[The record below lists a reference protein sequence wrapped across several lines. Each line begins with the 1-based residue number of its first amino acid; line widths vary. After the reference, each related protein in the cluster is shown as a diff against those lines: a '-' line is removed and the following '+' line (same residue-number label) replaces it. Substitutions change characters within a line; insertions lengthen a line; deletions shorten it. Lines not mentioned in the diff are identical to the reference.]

1 MVTIAEE
8 APLVDLRVQ
17 QASVTDIDT
26 PLLVVNL
33 FEGVKQPE
41 GATGAVDQALGG
53 QISQLIADGEITGE
67 AASVTVIHTNNGHAG
82 LKAHRVA
89 VVGLGKASDSEQ
101 ERFEN
106 ARVAAALAARKARDL
121 KADSFATI
129 VHGAGTGGMSLET
142 AARATME
149 SSILALYRYEQFKE
163 ATRSNHSVSTCTIVE
178 QDPARAQQLEQLAEL
193 AGTTCD
199 AVMKVRDLSV
209 GPGNY
214 VTPTFLA
221 DTAREVASA
230 QGLEII
236 VWGKDELKARGM
248 NGILAVNQG
257 SVQPPAFV
265 AMKYTAPGATRTLA
279 VVGKGITFDSG
290 GISIKPAD
298 HMEYMR
304 HDMTGAATVIGFM
317 QLAAATKVPV
327 NVLGVFAATENLP
340 SGSSYKPGDVF
351 KAYNGKTMEIVNTD
365 AEGRVILSD
374 SLAYA
379 AEQKPDAII
388 DFATLTG
395 ACQVALG
402 DHATGLMTNDQ
413 PLADRLLAAGETSGD
428 RCWQL
433 PMWKVYGEQ
442 IKTAMA
448 DVRNT
453 GGRRAGAITAALFLK
468 EFVGDVPWVH
478 LDIAGTAYA
487 DGEQTYVAPYN
498 PRPGATGVGVRLLWH
513 FCRNW
518 T

>member
-1 MVTIAEE
+1 ME
-8 APLVDLRVQ
+8 LRVQ

-33 FEGVKQPE
+33 FEGVTRPG
-41 GATGAVDQALGG
+41 GATGAVDNALGG
-53 QISQLIADGEITGE
+53 QISRLIAEGEISGE
-67 AASVTVIHTNNGHAG
+67 PATVSVIHNNANGNAS
-82 LKAHRVA
+82 LKAQRVA
-89 VVGLGKASDSEQ
+89 VVGLGKQEDAEQ
-101 ERFEN
+101 DRLEN
-106 ARVAAALAARKARDL
+106 IRIAAALAARKAREL
-121 KADSFATI
+121 KLDSYATI
-129 VHGAGTGGMSLET
+129 VHGAGTGGLPLDV

-163 ATRSNHSVSTCTIVE
+163 ATKSRHDVSSATVVE
-178 QDPARAQQLEQLAEL
+178 QDPERARQLEGYARLAQ
-193 AGTTCD
+193 TTCQ

-221 DTAREVASA
+221 DTAREVAS
-230 QGLEII
+230 QHGLEIT
-236 VWGKDELKARGM
+236 VWGKDELRAHGM
-248 NGILAVNQG
+248 NAILAVNAG
-257 SVQPPAFV
+257 SAQPPAFV
-265 AMKYTAPGATRTLA
+265 GMKYTAPGARKTLA

-298 HMEYMR
+298 NMEFMR
-304 HDMTGAATVIGFM
+304 HDMTGAATVIGFV
-317 QLAAATKVPV
+317 QLAAATKLPV
-327 NVLGVFAATENLP
+327 SVLGVFAATENLP
-340 SGSSYKPGDVF
+340 SGTAYKPGDVF
-351 KAYNGKTMEIVNTD
+351 KAYNGKTMEIINTD

-402 DHATGLMTNDQ
+402 DHATGLMSNNQ
-413 PLADRLLAAGETSGD
+413 QLADQVLAAGERSGD

-442 IKTAMA
+442 IKTSMA

-468 EFVGDVPWVH
+468 EFVGDIPWVH

-487 DGEQTYVAPYN
+487 DNDQTYVAPYN
-498 PRPGATGVGVRLLWH
+498 PKPGATGVGVRLLWH
-513 FCRNW
+513 FCQAW
-518 T
+518 KDS

>member
-1 MVTIAEE
+1 
-8 APLVDLRVQ
+8 VDLRVQ
-17 QASVTDIDT
+17 QGSVTEIDT

-33 FEGVKQPE
+33 FEGVTQPG

-53 QISQLIADGEITGE
+53 QISQLIADGEINGE
-67 AASVTVIHTNNGHAG
+67 PTTISVIHNVSPR
-82 LKAHRVA
+82 LKARRVA
-89 VVGLGKASDSEQ
+89 VVGLGKSTDLEH
-101 ERFEN
+101 ERVEN
-106 ARVAAALAARKARDL
+106 ARIAAAVAARKARDL
-121 KADSFATI
+121 KVASFATI
-129 VHGAGTGGMSLET
+129 VHGAGVGGLTLDT

-163 ATRSNHSVSTCTIVE
+163 ATRSHHDVSYCTIVE
-178 QDPARAQQLEQLAEL
+178 VDAERARELEGYAQLARL
-193 AGTTCD
+193 TCD

-209 GPGNY
+209 GPGNF
-214 VTPTFLA
+214 VTPAYLA
-221 DTAREVASA
+221 ETAREVADTY
-230 QGLEII
+230 GLDIT
-236 VWGKDELKARGM
+236 VWGKDELRARGM
-248 NGILAVNQG
+248 NAILAVNAG
-257 SVQPPAFV
+257 SALPPAFV
-265 AMKYTAPGATRTLA
+265 VMKYTAPGARKTLA

-290 GISIKPAD
+290 GISIKPGD
-298 HMEYMR
+298 NMEYMR
-304 HDMTGAATVIGFM
+304 HDMTGAATVIGFV
-317 QLAAATKVPV
+317 QLAAAARLPV
-327 NVLGVFAATENLP
+327 NVLGIFAATENLP
-340 SGSSYKPGDVF
+340 SGSAYKPGDVF

-379 AEQKPDAII
+379 VEQQPNAII

-402 DHATGLMTNDQ
+402 DHATGLMSNDQ
-413 PLADRLLAAGETSGD
+413 ALADQLLAAGERSGD

-433 PMWKVYGEQ
+433 PIWKVYGEQ

-487 DGEQTYVAPYN
+487 DGDQTYVAPYN
-498 PRPGATGVGVRLLWH
+498 PKPGATGVGVRLLWH
-513 FCRNW
+513 FCQAW
-518 T
+518 KDL

>member
-1 MVTIAEE
+1 
-8 APLVDLRVQ
+8 VDLRVQ
-17 QASVTDIDT
+17 QASVTEIDT

-33 FEGVKQPE
+33 FEGITQPG
-41 GATGAVDQALGG
+41 GATGAVDRALGG

-67 AASVTVIHTNNGHAG
+67 PATVTVIHNGSNG
-82 LKAHRVA
+82 SLKARRVA
-89 VVGLGKASDSEQ
+89 VVGLGKRMSSEQ

-106 ARVAAALAARKARDL
+106 ARIAAATAARKAHEL
-121 KADSFATI
+121 KLDSFATI
-129 VHGAGTGGMSLET
+129 VHAAGEGGLPLPT

-163 ATRSNHSVSTCTIVE
+163 ATRSRHEVSFCTVVE
-178 QDPARAQQLEQLAEL
+178 QDAERARALEQHAEL
-193 AGTTCD
+193 ARATCD

-209 GPGNY
+209 GPSNF
-214 VTPTFLA
+214 VTPTYLA
-221 DTAREVASA
+221 DTAREVAKRF
-230 QGLEII
+230 GCEIV
-236 VWGKDELKARGM
+236 VWGKDELRAHGM
-248 NGILAVNQG
+248 NAILAVNAG
-257 SVQPPAFV
+257 SAQPPAFV
-265 AMKYTAPGATRTLA
+265 ALKYTAAGARKTLA

-290 GISIKPAD
+290 GISIKSAD
-298 HMEYMR
+298 NMEYMR
-304 HDMTGAATVIGFM
+304 HDMTGAATVIGFV
-317 QLAAATKVPV
+317 QLAAAAKLPV
-327 NVLGVFAATENLP
+327 SVLGVFAATENLP

-351 KAYNGKTMEIVNTD
+351 KGYNGKTMEIVNTD

-402 DHATGLMTNDQ
+402 DHATGLMSNNQ
-413 PLADRLLAAGETSGD
+413 ALADQLLAAGEVSGD

-433 PMWKVYGEQ
+433 PLWPVYAKQ
-442 IKTAMA
+442 IETAMA

-453 GGRRAGAITAALFLK
+453 GGRRAGAITAGLFLK

-487 DGEQTYVAPYN
+487 DGDQTYVAPYN
-498 PRPGATGVGVRLLWH
+498 PKPGATGVGVRLLWH
-513 FCRNW
+513 FCQAW
-518 T
+518 KDV

>member
-1 MVTIAEE
+1 V
-8 APLVDLRVQ
+8 VDLRVQ
-17 QASVTDIDT
+17 QASVTEIDT

-33 FEGVKQPE
+33 FEGVSQPG
-41 GATGAVDQALGG
+41 GATGAVDQAMGG
-53 QISQLIADGEITGE
+53 QISRLIADGEITGE
-67 AASVTVIHTNNGHAG
+67 PATITVIHNATPGSGLHAQ
-82 LKAHRVA
+82 RVA
-89 VVGLGKASDSEQ
+89 VVGLGKSTDSLP

-106 ARVAAALAARKARDL
+106 ARVAAAVAARKAHDL
-121 KADSFATI
+121 KVNSFATI
-129 VHGAGTGGMSLET
+129 VHGAGTGGLALET

-163 ATRSNHSVSTCTIVE
+163 ATRSHHDVSYCTVVE
-178 QDPARAQQLEQLAEL
+178 QDAERARELEQHAHQARL
-193 AGTTCD
+193 TCD

-209 GPGNY
+209 GPANF
-214 VTPTFLA
+214 VTPAYLA
-221 DTAREVASA
+221 ETARDVA
-230 QGLEII
+230 QKYGLEIT
-236 VWGKDELKARGM
+236 VWGKDELRDRGM
-248 NGILAVNQG
+248 NAILAVNAG
-257 SVQPPAFV
+257 SALPPAFV
-265 AMKYTAPGATRTLA
+265 AMKYTAPGARKTLA

-290 GISIKPAD
+290 GISVKPAD
-298 HMEYMR
+298 NMEYMR
-304 HDMTGAATVIGFM
+304 HDMTGAATVIGFV
-317 QLAAATKVPV
+317 QLAAAAKLPV
-327 NVLGVFAATENLP
+327 SVLGIFAATENLP
-340 SGSSYKPGDVF
+340 SGTAYKPGDVF

-379 AEQKPDAII
+379 VELQPDAIV

-402 DHATGLMTNDQ
+402 DHATGLMSNNQ
-413 PLADRLLAAGETSGD
+413 ALADQLLAAGERSGD

-448 DVRNT
+448 DVRNA

-487 DGEQTYVAPYN
+487 DSDQTYVAPYN
-498 PRPGATGVGVRLLWH
+498 PKPGATGVGVRLLWH
-513 FCRNW
+513 FCQAW
-518 T
+518 KDA

>member
-1 MVTIAEE
+1 M
-8 APLVDLRVQ
+8 DLRVQ
-17 QASVTDIDT
+17 QASVTEIDT
-26 PLLVVNL
+26 PLLIVNL
-33 FEGVKQPE
+33 FEGVTQPE
-41 GATGAVDQALGG
+41 GATGAVDRALGG

-67 AASVTVIHTNNGHAG
+67 PATVTVIHTNNGHSG
-82 LKAHRVA
+82 LKARRVA
-89 VVGLGKASDSEQ
+89 VVGLGKQSDPEQ

-106 ARVAAALAARKARDL
+106 ARVAAALAARKAREL
-121 KADSFATI
+121 KVDSFATI
-129 VHGAGTGGMSLET
+129 VHGAGAGGLSLET

-163 ATRSNHSVSTCTIVE
+163 ATKSNHSVGACTIVE
-178 QDPARAQQLEQLAEL
+178 QDAERTRALEQQAEL
-193 AGTTCD
+193 ARVTCD

-230 QGLEII
+230 HGLEIV
-236 VWGKDELKARGM
+236 VWGKDELKAHGM
-248 NGILAVNQG
+248 NAILAVNAG
-257 SVQPPAFV
+257 SAQPPAFV
-265 AMKYTAPGATRTLA
+265 AMKYSAPAATKTLA

-317 QLAAATKVPV
+317 QLAAATHLAV

-379 AEQKPDAII
+379 VEQKPDAII

-402 DHATGLMTNDQ
+402 DHATGLMTNNQ
-413 PLADRLLAAGETSGD
+413 RLADQLLAAGEKSGD

-433 PMWKVYGEQ
+433 PLWKVYGEQ

-448 DVRNT
+448 DVRNS

-468 EFVGDVPWVH
+468 EFVADVPWIH

-498 PRPGATGVGVRLLWH
+498 PKPGATGVGVRLLWH
-513 FCRNW
+513 FCQSW

>member
-1 MVTIAEE
+1 
-8 APLVDLRVQ
+8 VDLRIQ
-17 QASVTDIDT
+17 QASVTEIET

-33 FEGVKQPE
+33 FEGVTQPG

-53 QISQLIADGEITGE
+53 QISQLIAEGEITGE
-67 AASVTVIHTNNGHAG
+67 PGTVTVIHTNNGHAN
-82 LKAHRVA
+82 LKARRVA
-89 VVGLGKASDSEQ
+89 VVGLGKQSDSEQ

-121 KADSFATI
+121 NLDSFATI
-129 VHGAGTGGMSLET
+129 VHGAGTGGLPLET

-149 SSILALYRYEQFKE
+149 SSILALYRYDQFKE
-163 ATRSNHSVSTCTIVE
+163 ATRPNHNVSGCTVVE
-178 QDPARAQQLEQLAEL
+178 QDPERARQLEPYADLARM
-193 AGTTCD
+193 TCD

-221 DTAREVASA
+221 ETAREVAN
-230 QGLEII
+230 QHGLEII
-236 VWGKDELKARGM
+236 VWGKEELKAHGM
-248 NGILAVNQG
+248 NAILAVNSG
-257 SVQPPAFV
+257 SAQPPAFV
-265 AMKYTAPGATRTLA
+265 AMKYTAAGARKTLA

-290 GISIKPAD
+290 GISIKPAES
-298 HMEYMR
+298 MEYMR
-304 HDMTGAATVIGFM
+304 HDMTGAATVIGFL
-317 QLAAATKVPV
+317 QLAAAAKLPV

-351 KAYNGKTMEIVNTD
+351 KAYNGRTMEIVNTD

-402 DHATGLMTNDQ
+402 DHATGLMSNNQ
-413 PLADRLLAAGETSGD
+413 PLANELIAAGEKSGD

-433 PMWKVYGEQ
+433 PLWRVYGEQ

-487 DGEQTYVAPYN
+487 DSDQTYVAPYN
-498 PRPGATGVGVRLLWH
+498 PKPGATGVGVRLLYH
-513 FCRNW
+513 FCQSW
-518 T
+518 A

>member
-1 MVTIAEE
+1 M
-8 APLVDLRVQ
+8 DLRVQ
-17 QASVTDIDT
+17 QASITEIDT
-26 PLLVVNL
+26 PLLIVNL
-33 FEGVKQPE
+33 FEGVTQPE
-41 GATGAVDQALGG
+41 GATGAVDRALGG

-67 AASVTVIHTNNGHAG
+67 PATVTVIHTNNGHSG
-82 LKAHRVA
+82 LKARRVA
-89 VVGLGKASDSEQ
+89 VVGLGKQSDPEQ

-106 ARVAAALAARKARDL
+106 ARVAAALAARKAREL
-121 KADSFATI
+121 KVDSFATI
-129 VHGAGTGGMSLET
+129 VHGAGAGGLSLET

-163 ATRSNHSVSTCTIVE
+163 ATKSNHSVGACTIVE
-178 QDPARAQQLEQLAEL
+178 QGAERTRALEQQAEL
-193 AGTTCD
+193 ARVTCD

-230 QGLEII
+230 HGLEIV
-236 VWGKDELKARGM
+236 VWGKDELKAHGM
-248 NGILAVNQG
+248 NAILAVNAG
-257 SVQPPAFV
+257 SAQPPAFV
-265 AMKYTAPGATRTLA
+265 AMKYSAPAATKTLA

-317 QLAAATKVPV
+317 QLAAATHLAV

-379 AEQKPDAII
+379 VEQKPDAII

-402 DHATGLMTNDQ
+402 DHATGLMTNNQ
-413 PLADRLLAAGETSGD
+413 RLADQLLAAGEKSGD

-433 PMWKVYGEQ
+433 PLWKVYGEQ

-448 DVRNT
+448 DVRNS

-468 EFVGDVPWVH
+468 EFVADVPWIH

-498 PRPGATGVGVRLLWH
+498 PKPGATGVGVRLLWH
-513 FCRNW
+513 FCQSW

>member
-1 MVTIAEE
+1 
-8 APLVDLRVQ
+8 VDLRVQ
-17 QASVTDIDT
+17 HASVTEIDT

-33 FEGVKQPE
+33 FEGVSQPH

-67 AASVTVIHTNNGHAG
+67 PATVTVIHTNNGNAG
-82 LKAHRVA
+82 LKAKRVA
-89 VVGLGKASDSEQ
+89 VVGLGKSSDSEH

-106 ARVAAALAARKARDL
+106 ARIAAALAARKAREL
-121 KADSFATI
+121 KVDSFATI
-129 VHGAGTGGMSLET
+129 VHGAGTGGLPLET

-163 ATRSNHSVSTCTIVE
+163 ATKSNHTVSGCTIIE
-178 QDPARAQQLEQLAEL
+178 GDAERARELEPLAETARL
-193 AGTTCD
+193 TCD
-199 AVMKVRDLSV
+199 SVMKVRDLSV
-209 GPGNY
+209 GPGNF
-214 VTPTFLA
+214 VTPTYLA
-221 DTAREVASA
+221 ETAREVASKH
-230 QGLEII
+230 GLEII
-236 VWGKDELKARGM
+236 VWGKDELKAHGM
-248 NGILAVNQG
+248 NAILAVNAG

-265 AMKYTAPGATRTLA
+265 VLKYTAPGARKTLA

-298 HMEYMR
+298 SMEFMR
-304 HDMTGAATVIGFM
+304 HDMTGAATVIGFLD
-317 QLAAATKVPV
+317 LAAATKLPV

-374 SLAYA
+374 SLAYS

-402 DHATGLMTNDQ
+402 DHATGLMSNNQ
-413 PLADRLLAAGETSGD
+413 ELANQVLAAGERSGD

-433 PMWKVYGEQ
+433 PLWKVYGEQ

-453 GGRRAGAITAALFLK
+453 GGRRAGAITAGLFLK
-468 EFVGDVPWVH
+468 EFVGDIPWVH

-487 DGEQTYVAPYN
+487 DGDQTYVAPYN
-498 PRPGATGVGVRLLWH
+498 PKPGATGVGVRLLWH
-513 FCRNW
+513 FCQAW
-518 T
+518 Q